1 MKNPMTDTLKGIKVV
16 AFVRA
21 MAGSACAKVL
31 AEYGAEVYFV
41 EPVKGHPLRR
51 MHYFEVPHGNMKSI
65 PINPRD
71 PKGLELLHKL
81 IADSDV
87 FISNYRPSAV
97 KAMGLG
103 YDECKEKYPKLI
115 HATLTGYGEEGP
127 AAKEPGF
134 DITAFWGR
142 SGLTHDSMEK
152 DGTPIEVPNAMGDL
166 YAGLTLGLG
175 VIAALYKRK
184 ETGKGE
190 KVSLSL
196 YSAGMY
202 ANALQII
209 DYQFDVPYPKDRTNN
224 GRALKNSFHC
234 KDGWFQAMTLNF
246 DKDFDNFLRVI
257 HREDLIGNP
266 KWQKMEDTNGENAKE
281 LTAIFDEAFAKMTCE
296 EAIAGFNKYD
306 IAVGPYYK
314 GEFVLTDEQAK
325 VNNYLMTV
333 TEHQTGKQIQ
343 VPRFPVQFGE
353 HVEFE
358 DQKFSTLGGDT
369 VEIMKKYGY
378 SDEEIEAMAASGAVV
393 VDKNK

>member
-1 MKNPMTDTLKGIKVV
+1 MTDTLKGIKVV

-41 EPVKGHPLRR
+41 EPMKGHPLRKMR
-51 MHYFEVPHGNMKSI
+51 YFEMAHGNMKSI
-65 PINPRD
+65 SINPRD
-71 PKGLELLHKL
+71 PRGLELLHKM
-81 IADSDV
+81 IADADV

-103 YDECKEKYPKLI
+103 YEECKEKYPKLI
-115 HATLTGYGEEGP
+115 HATLTGYGEDGP

-184 ETGKGE
+184 ETGVGE
-190 KVSLSL
+190 KVTLSL

-209 DYQFDVPYPKDRTNN
+209 DYQFGVPYPKSRKNN
-224 GRALKNSFHC
+224 GRAMKNSFQC

-246 DKDFDNFLRVI
+246 DKDFNNFLRVI

-266 KWQKMEDTNGENAKE
+266 KWQCMEDTNGENAVE
-281 LTAIFDEAFAKMTCE
+281 LTAIFDEAFAKMTVD

-306 IAVGPYYK
+306 IAVGPYYH
-314 GEFVLTDEQAK
+314 GDFCLTDEQAK
-325 VNNYLMTV
+325 VNNYLMPV
-333 TEHQTGKQIQ
+333 KEHLTGKEIQI
-343 VPRFPVQFGE
+343 PRFPVQFGDHAE
-353 HVEFE
+353 Y
-358 DQKFSTLGGDT
+358 DDPYFSTLGGDT

-378 SDEEIEAMAASGAVV
+378 TDEEIQTMAAEGAVK
-393 VDKNK
+393 VDK